1 MQAGYIYAL
10 TNKSFGDYVIKIGM
24 TRRKPYTRA
33 KEIYVGASGVPE
45 PFDVAFAC
53 QVSDCAEAE
62 RKIHERLKTYR
73 SNKKRE
79 FFTIPIEVARK
90 IILKVC
96 QEVNKLFG
104 SSVENLIVIDSG
116 IIYAP
121 DLSLEDICTN
131 DSSECFWISINKLM
145 FSALPGRSSLSNES
159 KERIEVLSD
168 IFRNTFPDRTLE
180 DWVIDFSRDSNPQ
193 SEIVVWENI
202 AKAFLKVDQVKYVS
216 KEQKKEALFLL
227 LMRSMMS
234 ASKVLEKVKLKT
246 LCKKVAKEILR
257 GYEANPK
264 PISVV
269 QDNIQFR

>member
-10 TNKSFGDYVIKIGM
+10 RNKSFGDYVIKIGM
-24 TRRKPYTRA
+24 TRREPYTRA
-33 KEIYVGASGVPE
+33 KEIYLGASGIPE

-104 SSVENLIVIDSG
+104 YSVENLIVIDSR
-116 IIYAP
+116 IIDDP
-121 DLSLEDICTN
+121 DLSLEDVCTN

-145 FSALPGRSSLSNES
+145 PSDPGRSSLSNES
-159 KERIEVLSD
+159 KERIEVISD
-168 IFRNTFPDRTLE
+168 IFINAFPDQTLE
-180 DWVIDFSRDSNPQ
+180 DWIIDFSRDSNPQ
-193 SEIVVWENI
+193 PEIVVWENI
-202 AKAFLKVDQVKYVS
+202 AKAFLKVDQVKYLS

-234 ASKVLEKVKLKT
+234 ASKVLEKFKLKT
-246 LCKKVAKEILR
+246 LCKRVAKEILR

-264 PISVV
+264 PISVA